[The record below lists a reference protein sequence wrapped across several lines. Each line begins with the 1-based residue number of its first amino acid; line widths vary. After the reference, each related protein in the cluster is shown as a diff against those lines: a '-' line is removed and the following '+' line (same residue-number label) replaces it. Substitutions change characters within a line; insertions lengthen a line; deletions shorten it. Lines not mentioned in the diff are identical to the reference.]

1 MKIRLSELLRVLAR
15 CTAAFGPVE
24 KLQRTLR
31 HLFLRL
37 LSIWLLGSS
46 LLFQSAVMG
55 AIILPNAT
63 PYTQNFDTLVNS
75 GTSGVTPAGWVFS
88 ESGTAAN
95 RTYAAG
101 TGSST
106 TGNTYSFGSS
116 SSSDRAFGGLRTGSL
131 IPTIGASFQNGGT
144 TPIQSLGFGYWGEQW
159 RLGTASRTDRLDFQ
173 YSLNATSLTN
183 GAWTDFDTLDFLS
196 PVIAGTGALDG
207 NAIANRTQFNG
218 TLTGLNLGT
227 GADLWIRW
235 TDLDASGSDD
245 ALAIDDFSITAG
257 FAPAAVP
264 EPGSFFLL
272 ALAGIF
278 ATAFRLAQMRKAKV
292 AVTLCG
298 TMPAFTNRRVPHRTE
313 SQRRDGQQEHAKSCS

>member
-75 GTSGVTPAGWVFS
+75 GTSGVTPDGWVFS

-95 RTYAAG
+95 LTYAAG

-106 TGNTYSFGSS
+106 TGNTYSFG

-131 IPTIGASFQNGGT
+131 IPTIGASFQNGGST
-144 TPIQSLGFGYWGEQW
+144 SIQSLDFGYWGEQW

-173 YSLNATSLTN
+173 YSLNATTLTD
-183 GAWTDFDTLDFLS
+183 GAWTDFDTLDFIS

-207 NAIANRTQFNG
+207 NAIANRTLLTS
-218 TLTGLNLGT
+218 TLTGLNLGV

-245 ALAIDDFSITAG
+245 GLAIDDFSITAG

-264 EPGSFFLL
+264 EPGSLFFLTL
-272 ALAGIF
+272 TGIV
-278 ATAFRLAQMRKAKV
+278 ATALRLMQMRKATV
-292 AVTLCG
+292 AVTLYG
-298 TMPAFTNRRVPHRTE
+298 TMAAILSLHCARCRPDQARR
-313 SQRRDGQQEHAKSCS
+313 

>member
-75 GTSGVTPAGWVFS
+75 GTSGVTPDGWVFS

-95 RTYAAG
+95 LTYAAG

-173 YSLNATSLTN
+173 YSLNATTLTD
-183 GAWTDFDTLDFLS
+183 GAWTDFDTLDFIS

-207 NAIANRTQFNG
+207 NAIANRTLLTS
-218 TLTGLNLGT
+218 TLTGLNLGV

-245 ALAIDDFSITAG
+245 GLAIDDFSITAG

-264 EPGSFFLL
+264 EPGSLFFLTL
-272 ALAGIF
+272 TGIV
-278 ATAFRLAQMRKAKV
+278 ATALRLMQMRKATV
-292 AVTLCG
+292 AVTLYG
-298 TMPAFTNRRVPHRTE
+298 TMAAILSLHCARCRPDQARR
-313 SQRRDGQQEHAKSCS
+313 

>member
-46 LLFQSAVMG
+46 LPFQSAVMG

-75 GTSGVTPAGWVFS
+75 GTSGVTPDGWVFS

-95 RTYAAG
+95 LTYAAG

-106 TGNTYSFGSS
+106 TGNTYSFG

-131 IPTIGASFQNGGT
+131 IPTIGASFQNGGST
-144 TPIQSLGFGYWGEQW
+144 SIQSLDFGYWGEQW

-173 YSLNATSLTN
+173 YSLNATTLTD
-183 GAWTDFDTLDFLS
+183 GAWTDFDTLDFIS

-207 NAIANRTQFNG
+207 NAIANRTLLTS
-218 TLTGLNLGT
+218 TLTGLNLGV

-245 ALAIDDFSITAG
+245 GLAIDDFSITAG

-264 EPGSFFLL
+264 EPGSLFFLTL
-272 ALAGIF
+272 TGIV
-278 ATAFRLAQMRKAKV
+278 ATALRLMQMRKATV
-292 AVTLCG
+292 AVTLYG
-298 TMPAFTNRRVPHRTE
+298 TMAAILSLHCARCRPDQARR
-313 SQRRDGQQEHAKSCS
+313 